1 MAPKMPK
8 ALLRSAGSVNVV
20 VSSDRI
26 AGASSAANRPC
37 TARAPMSMP
46 TSTEAPPMA
55 EATAKPIMP
64 TMKTHLRPTTSAM
77 RPPISSSEPK
87 ASAYAVT
94 IHCRALSENARS
106 VWAVGSAMFTIVAS
120 STTISCAMPRTA
132 RIHQRLVLLAAT
144 EDVVVDVFSRVVV
157 MWALLR

>member
-1 MAPKMPK
+1 
-8 ALLRSAGSVNVV
+8 
-20 VSSDRI
+20 
-26 AGASSAANRPC
+26 
-37 TARAPMSMP
+37 
-46 TSTEAPPMA
+46 MA

-132 RIHQRLVLLAAT
+132 RIHQRLVLLAAP
-144 EDVVVDVFSRVVV
+144 EDVVADVFSRVVV
-157 MWALLR
+157 MWLSYDEDFPEPGTPFHPSPYPRSGACHSTSLSARPQSS